1 MKIVFTGG
9 ATGGH
14 FYPIIAIIEA
24 LHEIEEAEH
33 LLPADITFI
42 STNPFD
48 KRMLFENNIEYK
60 EVPTGKMRQYFDI
73 QNFFDIFKTAFGVI
87 RGLRAVYR
95 IFPDI
100 VFGKGGYASF
110 PALFA
115 AKYFKIPVVIHESD
129 ASPGRVNLWAGKFAR
144 AVAVSYPEAA
154 KYFPEDKTVVTGQ
167 PIRREVLHTVS
178 RGGARFLHLEEGRP
192 TILVL
197 GGSQGSQAM
206 NEAILDALPVLLP
219 KYQIIH
225 QVGDKNEEEIKSRL
239 PGILSLLPEVERGR
253 YVMFP
258 YLDDLAL
265 RMAAGAAQVI
275 ISRAGSTIFEIAV
288 WGKPSILIP
297 IGAAHGD
304 HQHQHKNAY
313 HYARTG
319 AALVMEEANLT
330 PHLIATEVDAIMED
344 AGLRAKMERA
354 ALAFGEQNKTAAM
367 KIAKEILRIAY
378 EHESR

>member
-1 MKIVFTGG
+1 MFTGG

-33 LLPADITFI
+33 LLPSDITFV
-42 STNPFD
+42 STSAFD
-48 KRMLFENNIEYK
+48 KRMLFEESVEYIE
-60 EVPTGKMRQYFDI
+60 VNTGKMRRYLDI
-73 QNFFDIFKTAFGVI
+73 QNFFDIFRTFFGVI

-95 IFPDI
+95 VFPDI

-115 AKYFKIPVVIHESD
+115 AKYFKIPVIIHESD

-144 AVAVSYPEAA
+144 AIAVSYPEAA
-154 KYFPEDKTVVTGQ
+154 KFFPEEKTVVTGQ
-167 PIRREVLHTVS
+167 PVRREVLHTVS
-178 RGGARFLHLEEGRP
+178 QGGASFLHLEEGRP

-197 GGSQGSQAM
+197 GGSQGAQVI
-206 NEAILDALPVLLP
+206 NEAILDALPVLLQ

-225 QVGDKNEEEIKSRL
+225 QVGDKNEGEIKSRL
-239 PGILSLLPEVERGR
+239 DGIMSQIPEGERGR
-253 YVMFP
+253 YAMHP

-297 IGAAHGD
+297 IAKSPSD
-304 HQHQHKNAY
+304 HQNKNAY

-330 PHLIATEVDAIMED
+330 PHLLAAEVDKIMEN
-344 AGLRAKMERA
+344 A
-354 ALAFGEQNKTAAM
+354 ALREKMQKAALNFGEQNKTAAM

-378 EHESR
+378 EHEGK